1 MLPNICITSVSSAS
15 ATTNVVSPFPRDS
28 RLSQELLAAELV
40 VATALKGNAR
50 ILRPSKFYGS
60 GHDNSVAKITQ
71 ILAQNHMFSLVGGGV
86 GLRSPVH
93 VDDLAQVAVAAVAAN
108 QISNPV
114 YVLGGEQLTVREVVR
129 RIAIAANIRYMQIPM
144 ASLPFALGGRH
155 LDNIGR
161 LCRSLAACV
170 RISQD
175 LNVPDDAA
183 IFGVPR
189 RLFYPDALA
198 LGITSMPICQKC

>member
-1 MLPNICITSVSSAS
+1 M
-15 ATTNVVSPFPRDS
+15 
-28 RLSQELLAAELV
+28 
-40 VATALKGNAR
+40 
-50 ILRPSKFYGS
+50 
-60 GHDNSVAKITQ
+60 
-71 ILAQNHMFSLVGGGV
+71 
-86 GLRSPVH
+86 
-93 VDDLAQVAVAAVAAN
+93 AAN
-108 QISNPV
+108 SILNPIHDP
-114 YVLGGEQLTVREVVR
+114 GGERLTFREVVR
-129 RIAIAANIRYMQIPM
+129 RIAIAANIRYIEIPM
-144 ASLPFALGGRH
+144 TSLPFALGGRH